1 MAELSRVRSREQIPG
16 IVDLASAI
24 WTDHYVPLIGQ
35 KQVDY
40 MLAKFQSEE
49 AIKTQLSEGYEYYIV
64 SHNGQRAGYMAI
76 VPDEDA
82 GKILRDRPSIGAGGW
97 AQGDF
102 SDSGCVPKTLKTLK
116 ALAIVYR
123 AGTWQPDQFYKAC
136 NQSVGDAVYR
146 DVFSS
151 LFASRSNKI
160 RYVVG

>member
-82 GKILRDRPSIGAGGW
+82 GMLLISKLYVLTAKRGRGFGRKRLEFAG
-97 AQGDF
+97 
-102 SDSGCVPKTLKTLK
+102 
-116 ALAIVYR
+116 Y
-123 AGTWQPDQFYKAC
+123 
-136 NQSVGDAVYR
+136 AV
-146 DVFSS
+146 
-151 LFASRSNKI
+151 
-160 RYVVG
+160 